1 MARQM
6 TLVGFLQA
14 QNCTNFVG
22 SWRHPLAAQDFT
34 SAEYYRRIGQALE
47 AGKFHL
53 GFFDDRLAMPDM
65 FGGDHAHTVANGIRC
80 VKMDPITILT
90 VMGMATKY
98 LGLGSTYSTTYFEPF
113 HVARVFATLDLV
125 TDGRAAWNVVTS
137 MNDGEARNMGH
148 ASHDDHDGRYD
159 RADEFMEVVMGHWDS
174 WEDGSIVAD
183 RETGLFAHP
192 DKVHRLDYRGKFFQ
206 SRGPFTV
213 PRSAQGHPVIIQA
226 GQSGRGTSF
235 AARWAECVFVA
246 YHGIEQAKRDYANL
260 KGKVAEMGRDPE
272 HVHVCAGVYP
282 VVAET
287 RAEAEDKVALID
299 KLPKEI
305 DSLSLLSE
313 VLNFDFSK
321 QPIDEP
327 FTQEEMD
334 SWTGVQGMRDR
345 MKRELGNRLPAPRDF
360 INITRR
366 GTFHDHPRFVG
377 SPKDVADGLEE
388 WFVNR
393 ACDGF
398 VIAASHVPGAYEEF
412 SRFVVPELQR
422 RGLHHLDY
430 KGPTLRENLGLAR
443 PEVGEWL
450 KHGH

>member
-1 MARQM
+1 M

-22 SWRHPLAAQDFT
+22 SWRHPEAAQDFT
-34 SAEYYRRIGQALE
+34 SAEYYRRIGRALE

-53 GFFDDRLAMPDM
+53 GFFDDRLAMPDL

-90 VMGMATKY
+90 VMGMATER
-98 LGLGSTYSTTYFEPF
+98 LGLGSTCSTTYFEPF
-113 HVARVFATLDLV
+113 HVARVFATLDLM
-125 TDGRAAWNVVTS
+125 TGGRAAWNVVTS
-137 MNDGEARNMGH
+137 MNDGEARNMGQEAH
-148 ASHDDHDGRYD
+148 LDHDRRYD
-159 RADEFMEVVMGHWDS
+159 RADEFMEVVTGHWDA
-174 WEDGSIVAD
+174 WDDGAIVAD
-183 RETGLFAHP
+183 RASGLFAHP
-192 DKVHRLDYRGKFFQ
+192 DRVRRLDHRGEFFS

-226 GQSGRGTSF
+226 GQSGRGTTF

-246 YHGIEQAKRDYANL
+246 YRSMEQARLDYAAF
-260 KGKVAEMGRDPE
+260 KAKIAAADRDPE
-272 HVHVCAGVYP
+272 QVAVCAGIYT

-313 VLNFDFSK
+313 VMNFDFSR
-321 QPIDEP
+321 QPIDQP
-327 FTQEEMD
+327 FTREELA
-334 SWTGVQGMRDR
+334 SWTGVRGLLERLDR
-345 MKRELGNRLPAPRDF
+345 YLGGRLPTPRDF
-360 INITRR
+360 IEITRR
-366 GTFHDHPRFVG
+366 GTFHDHPRFIG

-388 WFVNR
+388 WFTSR
-393 ACDGF
+393 ACDGY
-398 VIAASHVPGAYEEF
+398 VVAASHVPGGYEEF
-412 SRFVVPELQR
+412 SRLVVPELQR

-430 KGPTLRENLGLAR
+430 KGATLRENLGLPR
-443 PEVGEWL
+443 PPVGAWRQ
-450 KHGH
+450 HA

>member
-1 MARQM
+1 
-6 TLVGFLQA
+6 
-14 QNCTNFVG
+14 
-22 SWRHPLAAQDFT
+22 
-34 SAEYYRRIGQALE
+34 
-47 AGKFHL
+47 
-53 GFFDDRLAMPDM
+53 
-65 FGGDHAHTVANGIRC
+65 
-80 VKMDPITILT
+80 
-90 VMGMATKY
+90 
-98 LGLGSTYSTTYFEPF
+98 
-113 HVARVFATLDLV
+113 VFATLDLM
-125 TDGRAAWNVVTS
+125 TQGRAAWNVVTS
-137 MNDGEARNMGH
+137 MNDGEAHNMGH
-148 ASHDDHDGRYD
+148 ASHGDHDGRYD
-159 RADEFMEVVMGHWDS
+159 RADEFMEVVMGHWDT
-174 WEDGSIVAD
+174 WEDDAIVAD
-183 RETGLFAHP
+183 RGTGLFAHP
-192 DKVHRLDYRGKFFQ
+192 DKVHRLDYKGEYFQ

-226 GQSGRGTSF
+226 GQSGRGTTF

-260 KGKVAEMGRDPE
+260 KGKVAEAGRDPE
-272 HVHVCAGVYP
+272 KVHICAGVYP

-321 QPIDEP
+321 QPIDKP

-334 SWTGVQGMRDR
+334 SWTGVRGMHDR
-345 MKRELGNRLPAPRDF
+345 MKRELGNRLPTPRDF

-430 KGPTLRENLGLAR
+430 RGTTLRENLGLDR
-443 PEVGEWL
+443 PAIGDWR
-450 KHGH
+450 KYS

>member
-1 MARQM
+1 MVRQM

-14 QNCTNFVG
+14 QNCSNFVG
-22 SWRHPLAAQDFT
+22 SWRHPLADQDFA
-34 SAEYYRRIGQALE
+34 SADYYRRIGRALE

-53 GFFDDRLAMPDM
+53 GFFDDRLAMPDL

-90 VMGMATKY
+90 VMGMATSR
-98 LGLGSTYSTTYFEPF
+98 LGLGSTFSTTYFEPF
-113 HVARVFATLDLV
+113 HVARVFATLDLMSE
-125 TDGRAAWNVVTS
+125 GRAAWNVVTS
-137 MNDGEARNMGH
+137 MNDGEAHNMGH
-148 ASHDDHDGRYD
+148 GAHGDHDGRYD

-174 WEDGSIVAD
+174 WEDDAIVAD
-183 RETGLFAHP
+183 RATGLFAHP
-192 DKVHRLDYRGKFFQ
+192 DKVHRLDYSGKFFQ

-226 GQSGRGTSF
+226 GQSGRGTTF

-246 YHGIEQAKRDYANL
+246 YHGIEQAKRDYAAF
-260 KGKVAEMGRDPE
+260 KGKVVETGRDPE
-272 HVHVCAGVYP
+272 KVHVCAGVYP

-287 RAEAEDKVALID
+287 RAEAEEKVALID
-299 KLPKEI
+299 TLPKEI

-321 QPIDEP
+321 QPIDKP

-334 SWTGVQGMRDR
+334 SWTGVRGMHDR
-345 MKRELGNRLPAPRDF
+345 MKRELGNRLPTPRDF

-398 VIAASHVPGAYEEF
+398 VVAASHVPGAYEEF

-422 RGLHHLDY
+422 RGLHHMDC
-430 KGPTLRENLGLAR
+430 KGPTLRENLGLDR
-443 PEVGEWL
+443 PAVGDWR
-450 KHGH
+450 KYAH

>member
-22 SWRHPLAAQDFT
+22 SWRHPLADQDFT
-34 SAEYYRRIGQALE
+34 SAEYYRRLGRALE

-90 VMGMATKY
+90 VMGMATY
-98 LGLGSTYSTTYFEPF
+98 RLGLGSTFSTTYFEPF
-113 HVARVFATLDLV
+113 HVARVFATLDLM
-125 TDGRAAWNVVTS
+125 TEGRAAWNVVTS

-148 ASHDDHDGRYD
+148 ASHQDHDGRYD

-174 WEDGSIVAD
+174 WEDDAIVAD

-192 DKVHRLDYRGKFFQ
+192 DKVHRLDYKGQHFQ

-226 GQSGRGTSF
+226 GQSGRGTTF
-235 AARWAECVFVA
+235 AARWAECVFVG
-246 YHGIEQAKRDYANL
+246 YHSLEQAKHDYAAF
-260 KGKVAEMGRDPE
+260 KGKVEATGRDPE
-272 HVHVCAGVYP
+272 KVHVCSGVYP

-287 RAEAEDKVALID
+287 RAEAEDKIALID

-321 QPIDEP
+321 QPIDKP
-327 FTQEEMD
+327 FTQEQMD

-345 MKRELGNRLPAPRDF
+345 MRRELGNRLPTPRDF
-360 INITRR
+360 IDITRR

-377 SPKDVADGLEE
+377 TPKDVADKLEE

-398 VIAASHVPGAYEEF
+398 VVAASHVPGAYEEF
-412 SRFVVPELQR
+412 SRLVVPELQR
-422 RGLHHLDY
+422 RGLHHMDY
-430 KGPTLRENLGLAR
+430 KGPTLRENLGLDR
-443 PEVGEWL
+443 PAVGDWR
-450 KHGH
+450 KYA